1 MEQRINAIE
10 SGAKI
15 DVVVSGVKPDPE
27 LAASIKTEID
37 SLDAKINEAKAD
49 ARQYSGGL
57 IKVLKLSTVATEEQT
72 MAMLQQSTS
81 QPSMA
86 SLKLSWHQY
95 KIMTQKQY

>member
-37 SLDAKINEAKAD
+37 SLDAKSTKP
-49 ARQYSGGL
+49 
-57 IKVLKLSTVATEEQT
+57 KL
-72 MAMLQQSTS
+72 MLVS
-81 QPSMA
+81 
-86 SLKLSWHQY
+86 
-95 KIMTQKQY
+95 IVVV